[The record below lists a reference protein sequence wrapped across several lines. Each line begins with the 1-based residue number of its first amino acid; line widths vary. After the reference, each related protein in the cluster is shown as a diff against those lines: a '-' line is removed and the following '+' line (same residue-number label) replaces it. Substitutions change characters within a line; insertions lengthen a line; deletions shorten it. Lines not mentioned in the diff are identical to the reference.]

1 MNTPARVCR
10 KFLKRHAEVIFIVA
24 FLLAD
29 CFLSGWALAL
39 GTAAAVLYVLLPAV
53 RALIQLDPLGRI
65 TFLKAFVKTPTV
77 HRLGFLLFWIFSIR
91 ALMYCA
97 TTSRLFTLNDS
108 ANGTSTS
115 NPSLST
121 ALFLGAQQFA
131 PAAFLASPFIIYS
144 VACIF
149 AIGLRA
155 LLRASKQ
162 DPDLIIQRQRW
173 AGAAYAIFLSAF
185 VASILSITLNLN
197 GPGYMLSNWLL
208 ASARDANL
216 FSNFANYADER
227 AEIEAAI
234 QADRQRQVS
243 AEVEAERQNAAA
255 SKEFE
260 DYSKGV
266 ATKNDA
272 EAIKLEESI
281 AKSNAEATGKNK
293 TTKSTALNIDME
305 GTQTPKLRKDAED
318 AALLNATAATTAPEE
333 DKTAASNET
342 TEPQPNITSTHHNNE
357 DNKDKPIE
365 GNFFTK
371 KPLLVG
377 IPVSPMLQGVMPE
390 SSDMKFVADFDKF
403 ILSALSL
410 SIMAIFIQP
419 AMRLHSFLMSF
430 SWRVVSVKSLQNV
443 IEGFLEALRLPS
455 RSLGLSEAHPFLN
468 NATRTLVW
476 LVTCY
481 AFLFWLFG
489 FCGGPLGN
497 AIHNWMM
504 ASVVDAGFVENAMD
518 APSWLFDPKLRI
530 FIGSIVALYGT
541 APLAISAAVILP
553 FSKPRKII
561 LNNDGILFAQGPFLA
576 LWLRQFRLWNDF
588 KSVSVKSNKDKYGQ
602 LKAQFKI
609 TFRSG
614 GNLTFNNSQMSAQD
628 LRVLLDALDQH
639 AISCTV
645 DSEIVP
651 ICMQLA
657 QEEIDKAASDG
668 ITDVSISA
676 IPAQQFKSTIF
687 VPFAPGEFIPET
699 RTRII
704 KLLSSKPLCAVYL
717 GRTEQGRMVTIKQF
731 YLAEDNEETKALA
744 KIMQREYELLTRLD
758 HPGIAKVISSFSM
771 DRSTYLIIE
780 HRLGSDLRST
790 VQEHGPRSE
799 ALTITWAKQLCEIMS
814 YLHSANPS
822 IIHRD
827 LTPDNIIAGED
838 GQLRLIDFGAAK
850 EFLDGITGTMIGKH
864 SYIAPEQLRGSAT
877 IKSDI
882 YSFGCTLYF
891 LLTGR
896 DPKALSQSSPAKNID
911 CSEEIDKLI
920 SDCTEFDE
928 DKRPQNFA
936 EILKRLNALE
946 PGVLVKLSHAK
957 EEVKV

>member
-1 MNTPARVCR
+1 
-10 KFLKRHAEVIFIVA
+10 
-24 FLLAD
+24 
-29 CFLSGWALAL
+29 
-39 GTAAAVLYVLLPAV
+39 
-53 RALIQLDPLGRI
+53 
-65 TFLKAFVKTPTV
+65 
-77 HRLGFLLFWIFSIR
+77 
-91 ALMYCA
+91 MYCA

-108 ANGTSTS
+108 ANGTTAS

-131 PAAFLASPFIIYS
+131 PVAFLASPFIIYA
-144 VACIF
+144 VACVF

-185 VASILSITLNLN
+185 VASVLSITLNLN

-216 FSNFANYADER
+216 FSNSVNYSDER
-227 AEIEAAI
+227 AEAEAAI
-234 QADRQRQVS
+234 QGDRQAQ
-243 AEVEAERQNAAA
+243 AQKEAAKKETDAQEEEAERETAAIAQKSSEQANGEAGNSKAQINKSTTINKATA
-255 SKEFE
+255 SKELE
-260 DYSKGV
+260 YNYNYNYDIA
-266 ATKNDA
+266 ATSNDTA
-272 EAIKLEESI
+272 AKRLVDAI
-281 AKSNAEATGKNK
+281 AKANAESAEKNL
-293 TTKSTALNIDME
+293 TKKSIALNIDME
-305 GTQTPKLRKDAED
+305 GTQAPKQKKNAKDA
-318 AALLNATAATTAPEE
+318 AIVNTTAATTAPEE

-342 TEPQPNITSTHHNNE
+342 TEPNETAEPNKTSTPHTNE
-357 DNKDKPIE
+357 DTKDKPIE

-377 IPVSPMLQGVMPE
+377 LPVSPMLQGVMPE

-468 NATRTLVW
+468 NATRTLLW

-553 FSKPRKII
+553 FSKPRIII

-588 KSVSVKSNKDKYGQ
+588 KSVSVKSSKDKYGH
-602 LKAQFKI
+602 LKARFKI

-614 GNLTFNNSQMSAQD
+614 GNLVFNDSQMTAQD

-651 ICMQLA
+651 ICIQLA
-657 QEEIDKAASDG
+657 QAESDKAASDG
-668 ITDVSISA
+668 MTDDSISA

-699 RTRII
+699 RTRVI

-731 YLAEDNEETKALA
+731 YLAENNEETKALS

-758 HPGIAKVISSFSM
+758 HPGIAKVISSFSVE
-771 DRSTYLIIE
+771 RSTYLVIE

-814 YLHSANPS
+814 YLHSASPC

-864 SYIAPEQLRGSAT
+864 SYIAPEQLRGSAS

-882 YSFGCTLYF
+882 YSFGCTLFF

-896 DPKALSQSSPAKNID
+896 DPKALSQSSPAKNMD

-920 SDCTEFDE
+920 RDCTEFDE
-928 DKRPQNFA
+928 DKRPQDFA